1 MRNLL
6 LALIVSGISL
16 SIYGQKLGY
25 IKNDSASVSCDIYKQ
40 SEAKSANSCI
50 VRLANNSLY
59 TYTPEQILAYG
70 YGKTDYYSLKIKSG
84 SDTVRKFLLAI
95 VQGELPVYYL
105 NDINGKHFYILNSN
119 KSLIELIK
127 EDGEYKHQLAAY
139 YNASTDTI
147 PYLHN
152 RFNVYGMKRT
162 IKSLQAEGLKANTT
176 AYEKNNVNSNGSKNM
191 AQSEIADKP
200 ILSLTF
206 QSGFTAQK
214 LPLQIDIDA
223 GVPESWDS
231 FKSKSITYS
240 LAADIPVLKY
250 WPVSYHQEVSYSKFV
265 NDYKKGTEPPDIQL
279 IQNFSVLSL
288 PMMFRYTLE
297 KKKLGYFVNAG
308 VQIDVALNKN
318 NVEWLILNA
327 NDFSST
333 SNGVITGSMDYATF
347 QPGITAGFGINYKA
361 DKNLY
366 LSTEFRYSRIHNVLP
381 SASGIESLY
390 IFRLGITY
398 NIFNRIQ

>member
-84 SDTVRKFLLAI
+84 SDTVQKFLLAI

-105 NDINGKHFYILNSN
+105 NDNNGKHFYILNSN
-119 KSLIELIK
+119 KSLIELKK
-127 EDGEYKHQLAAY
+127 ENGEYKHQLAVY
-139 YNASTDTI
+139 FNASTDTI

-152 RFNVYGMKRT
+152 RYNVYGMKRT
-162 IKSLQAEGLKANTT
+162 IKSLQAAGLKASTT
-176 AYEKNNVNSNGSKNM
+176 GYEETDVNSNASKSK
-191 AQSEIADKP
+191 AQSLIADKP

-206 QSGFTAQK
+206 QSGFTAQQ
-214 LPLQIDIDA
+214 LPLQIDA
-223 GVPESWDS
+223 WLPKSWDS
-231 FKSKSITYS
+231 FKAKSITYS
-240 LAADIPVLKY
+240 LAADIPILKY
-250 WPVSYHQEVSYSKFV
+250 WPVSYHQELSYSKFV
-265 NDYKKGTEPPDIQL
+265 NDYKNGTEPPDIQL

-288 PMMFRYTLE
+288 PMMVRYTIE

-327 NDFSST
+327 NDFSPT
-333 SNGVITGSMDYATF
+333 SNGVITGSMDYASF

-361 DKNLY
+361 DKNLF

-381 SASGIESLY
+381 SEPGIESLY

-398 NIFNRIQ
+398 NIFNRTQ